1 MQTSAIWR
9 TCWTNQI
16 CSLYFTA
23 PDVSYRRQWVPL
35 KEVPKG
41 SLGNPKLRASIQSA
55 LVTLVTLVTLVL
67 GAGLRFTLH
76 VSPDRRPNAVPGGG
90 KTCSFLLGARR
101 QASVA

>member
-1 MQTSAIWR
+1 M
-9 TCWTNQI
+9 
-16 CSLYFTA
+16 
-23 PDVSYRRQWVPL
+23 PL
-35 KEVPKG
+35 EEVPKG

-55 LVTLVTLVTLVL
+55 LVTLVQ